1 MGALQLIVGLVM
13 ATNTQIARELG
24 ISVSTVSR
32 ALTRPEMVAADT
44 RELIL
49 AKAQSLGLKKKAA
62 KTKKNAAEP
71 NAKKKAAKSNAN
83 RFLGVIVAD
92 LNNPFSAGVLNAI
105 SERAREDDVRII
117 LGVSKE
123 SAVVERKLLNDFN
136 RYNLLGL
143 IAMPV
148 GAPLTVNL
156 NCRNVVTVDR
166 PWPDEGYKCALL
178 DNAQAVAIAYE
189 HLKERGH
196 ERIAFLSGKASL
208 YTFRE
213 RLNAAQSYGLECF
226 ELDALEYSELYN
238 QAIMR
243 TDILLKR
250 SDRPSAIITANNA
263 ITSGVVY
270 ALTQRN
276 VQMPQDMAL
285 VSIGDPDW
293 CRFFPAPITAVKLPD
308 MELGYCAYDLLK
320 KSEPQVQLIEPT
332 LEIRSSS

>member
-1 MGALQLIVGLVM
+1 MRWTVGLDM

-24 ISVSTVSR
+24 ISVATVSR
-32 ALTRPEMVAADT
+32 ALTRPEMVAANT
-44 RELIL
+44 RERVL
-49 AKAQSLGLKKKAA
+49 AKARALGVKP
-62 KTKKNAAEP
+62 EP
-71 NAKKKAAKSNAN
+71 KSKSKVTVPVDENKC
-83 RFLGVIVAD
+83 LGVIVAD

-105 SERAREDDVRII
+105 SQRAHEDGVRII
-117 LGVSKE
+117 LGVSNE
-123 SAVVERKLLNDFN
+123 SAVVERQLLTDFN
-136 RYNLLGL
+136 QCDLLGL

-148 GAPLTVNL
+148 GAPLTINL

-166 PWPDEGYKCALL
+166 PWEDKDYKCALL

-189 HLKERGH
+189 HLKARGH
-196 ERIAFLSGKASL
+196 ERIAFLSGKSSL

-213 RLNAAQSYGLECF
+213 RLNAAKNYGLECF

-243 TDILLKR
+243 ADILLKR

-308 MELGYCAYDLLK
+308 MELGYCAYDMLK
-320 KSEPQVQLIEPT
+320 KNGPRIQLIEPS

>member
-1 MGALQLIVGLVM
+1 M

-24 ISVSTVSR
+24 ISVATVSR
-32 ALTRPEMVAADT
+32 ALTRPEMVAANT
-44 RELIL
+44 RERVL
-49 AKAQSLGLKKKAA
+49 AKARALGVKP
-62 KTKKNAAEP
+62 EP
-71 NAKKKAAKSNAN
+71 KSKSKVTVPADENKC
-83 RFLGVIVAD
+83 LGVIVAD

-105 SERAREDDVRII
+105 SQRAHEDGVRII
-117 LGVSKE
+117 LGVSNE
-123 SAVVERKLLNDFN
+123 SAVVERQLLTDFN
-136 RYNLLGL
+136 QCDLLGL

-148 GAPLTVNL
+148 GAPLTINL

-166 PWPDEGYKCALL
+166 PWEDKDYKCALL

-189 HLKERGH
+189 HLKARGH
-196 ERIAFLSGKASL
+196 ERIAFLSGKSSL
-208 YTFRE
+208 
-213 RLNAAQSYGLECF
+213 GLECF

-243 TDILLKR
+243 ADILLKR

-308 MELGYCAYDLLK
+308 MELGYCAYDMLK
-320 KSEPQVQLIEPT
+320 KNGPRIQLIEPS

>member
-1 MGALQLIVGLVM
+1 M

-24 ISVSTVSR
+24 ISVATVSR

-44 RELIL
+44 RERIL
-49 AKAQSLGLKKKAA
+49 AKARALGLKPEVKGKLPSAD
-62 KTKKNAAEP
+62 KL
-71 NAKKKAAKSNAN
+71 
-83 RFLGVIVAD
+83 LGVIIAD
-92 LNNPFSAGVLNAI
+92 LNNPFSAGILNAV
-105 SERAREDDVRII
+105 SERAREDDVHVI
-117 LGVSKE
+117 LGVSNE
-123 SAVVERKLLNDFN
+123 SAVVERKLLSDFN
-136 RYNLLGL
+136 HYDLMGL

-166 PWPDEGYKCALL
+166 PWEDKDYKCALL
-178 DNAQAVAIAYE
+178 DNAKAVALAYE
-189 HLKERGH
+189 HLTARGH
-196 ERIAFLSGKASL
+196 EHIAFLSGKSIL

-213 RLNAAQSYGLECF
+213 RLQAARAYGLECF

-243 TDILLKR
+243 ADILLKR
-250 SDRPSAIITANNA
+250 PQERPTAIITANNA

-276 VQMPQDMAL
+276 VLMPQDMAL

-308 MELGYCAYDLLK
+308 MELGYCAYDMLK
-320 KSEPQVQLIEPT
+320 RADPRVQLIEPS

>member
-1 MGALQLIVGLVM
+1 M

-44 RELIL
+44 RDRVL
-49 AKAQSLGLKKKAA
+49 AKARALGLKPEA
-62 KTKKNAAEP
+62 KG
-71 NAKKKAAKSNAN
+71 KSDSNED
-83 RFLGVIVAD
+83 RCLGVIVAD

-105 SERAREDDVRII
+105 SERAHEDGIRIL
-117 LGVSKE
+117 LGVSNE
-123 SAVVERKLLNDFN
+123 SAVLERQLLNDFN
-136 RYNLLGL
+136 QCDLLGL

-148 GAPLTVNL
+148 GAPLTINL

-166 PWPDEGYKCALL
+166 PWEDKDYKCALL
-178 DNAQAVAIAYE
+178 NNAQAVAIACE
-189 HLKERGH
+189 HLKARGY
-196 ERIAFLSGKASL
+196 ERIAFLSGKSSL
-208 YTFRE
+208 YTFRV
-213 RLNAAQSYGLECF
+213 RLEAAKSYGLECF

-243 TDILLKR
+243 ADILLKR

-293 CRFFPAPITAVKLPD
+293 CRSFPAPITAVKLPD
-308 MELGYCAYDLLK
+308 MDLGYCAYDMLK
-320 KSEPQVQLIEPT
+320 KNGPRIQLIEPS

>member
-1 MGALQLIVGLVM
+1 M
-13 ATNTQIARELG
+13 A
-24 ISVSTVSR
+24 TVSR
-32 ALTRPEMVAADT
+32 ALTRPEMVAANT
-44 RELIL
+44 RERVL
-49 AKAQSLGLKKKAA
+49 AKARALGVKP
-62 KTKKNAAEP
+62 EP
-71 NAKKKAAKSNAN
+71 KSKSKVTVPADENKC
-83 RFLGVIVAD
+83 LGVIVAD

-105 SERAREDDVRII
+105 SQRAHEDGVRII
-117 LGVSKE
+117 LGVSNE
-123 SAVVERKLLNDFN
+123 SAVVERQLLTDFN
-136 RYNLLGL
+136 Q
-143 IAMPV
+143 
-148 GAPLTVNL
+148 
-156 NCRNVVTVDR
+156 
-166 PWPDEGYKCALL
+166 WCALL

-189 HLKERGH
+189 HLKARGH
-196 ERIAFLSGKASL
+196 ERIAFLSGKSSL

-213 RLNAAQSYGLECF
+213 RLNAAKNYGLECF

-243 TDILLKR
+243 ADILLKR

-293 CRFFPAPITAVKLPD
+293 CRFFPAPITAVKTPD
-308 MELGYCAYDLLK
+308 MELGYCAYDMLK
-320 KSEPQVQLIEPT
+320 KSEPRIQLIEPS

>member
-1 MGALQLIVGLVM
+1 MP
-13 ATNTQIARELG
+13 TNTQIARELG
-24 ISVSTVSR
+24 ISVATVSR
-32 ALTRPEMVAADT
+32 ALTRPEMVAAET
-44 RELIL
+44 RERIL
-49 AKAQSLGLKKKAA
+49 AKARALGLKPELKGKL
-62 KTKKNAAEP
+62 P
-71 NAKKKAAKSNAN
+71 NGDKL
-83 RFLGVIVAD
+83 LGVIVAD

-105 SERAREDDVRII
+105 SLRAREDDVHII
-117 LGVSKE
+117 LGVSNE
-123 SAVVERKLLNDFN
+123 SAMLERKLLSDFN
-136 RYNLLGL
+136 NYDLHGI

-148 GAPLTVNL
+148 GAPLNLTL

-166 PWPDEGYKCALL
+166 PWEDKDFKSALL
-178 DNAQAVAIAYE
+178 NNSKAVAIAYE
-189 HLKERGH
+189 HLKARGH
-196 ERIAFLSGKASL
+196 EHIAFLSGKSSL

-213 RLNAAQSYGLECF
+213 RLKAAREFDLECF

-243 TDILLKR
+243 ADILLKR
-250 SDRPSAIITANNA
+250 TQDRPTAIITANNA

-293 CRFFPAPITAVKLPD
+293 CRFFPSPITAVKLPD
-308 MELGYCAYDLLK
+308 QELGSCAYDLLA
-320 KSEPQVQLIEPT
+320 KSEPKVRFIEPT

>member
-1 MGALQLIVGLVM
+1 M

-44 RELIL
+44 RDRVL
-49 AKAQSLGLKKKAA
+49 AKARALGLKPEA
-62 KTKKNAAEP
+62 KG
-71 NAKKKAAKSNAN
+71 KSDSNED
-83 RFLGVIVAD
+83 RCLGVIVAD

-105 SERAREDDVRII
+105 SERAHEDGIRIL
-117 LGVSKE
+117 LGVSNE
-123 SAVVERKLLNDFN
+123 SAVLERQLLNDFN
-136 RYNLLGL
+136 QCDLLGL

-148 GAPLTVNL
+148 GAPLTINL

-166 PWPDEGYKCALL
+166 PWEDKDYKCALL
-178 DNAQAVAIAYE
+178 NNAQAVAIACE
-189 HLKERGH
+189 HLKARGY
-196 ERIAFLSGKASL
+196 ERIDFLSGKSSL
-208 YTFRE
+208 YTFRV
-213 RLNAAQSYGLECF
+213 RLEAAKSYGLECF

-243 TDILLKR
+243 ADILLKR

-308 MELGYCAYDLLK
+308 MELGYCAYDMLK
-320 KSEPQVQLIEPT
+320 KNGPRIQLIEPS

>member
-1 MGALQLIVGLVM
+1 M

-44 RELIL
+44 RDRVL
-49 AKAQSLGLKKKAA
+49 AKARALGLKPEA
-62 KTKKNAAEP
+62 KG
-71 NAKKKAAKSNAN
+71 KSDSNED
-83 RFLGVIVAD
+83 RCLGVIVAD

-105 SERAREDDVRII
+105 SERAHEDGIRIL
-117 LGVSKE
+117 LGVSNE
-123 SAVVERKLLNDFN
+123 SAVLERQLLNDFN
-136 RYNLLGL
+136 QCDLLGL

-148 GAPLTVNL
+148 GAPLTINL

-166 PWPDEGYKCALL
+166 PWEDKDYKCALL
-178 DNAQAVAIAYE
+178 NNAQAVAIACE
-189 HLKERGH
+189 HLKARGY
-196 ERIAFLSGKASL
+196 ERIAFLSGKSSL
-208 YTFRE
+208 YTFRV
-213 RLNAAQSYGLECF
+213 RLEAAKSYGLECF

-243 TDILLKR
+243 ADILLKR

-263 ITSGVVY
+263 ISSGVVY

-308 MELGYCAYDLLK
+308 MELGYCAYDMLK
-320 KSEPQVQLIEPT
+320 KNGPRIQLIEPS

>member
-1 MGALQLIVGLVM
+1 M

-44 RELIL
+44 RDRVL
-49 AKAQSLGLKKKAA
+49 AKARALGLKPEA
-62 KTKKNAAEP
+62 KG
-71 NAKKKAAKSNAN
+71 KSDSNED
-83 RFLGVIVAD
+83 RCLGVIVAD

-105 SERAREDDVRII
+105 SERAHEDGIRIL
-117 LGVSKE
+117 LGVSNE
-123 SAVVERKLLNDFN
+123 SAVLERQLLNDFN
-136 RYNLLGL
+136 QCDLLGL

-148 GAPLTVNL
+148 GAPLTINL

-166 PWPDEGYKCALL
+166 PWEDKDYKCALL
-178 DNAQAVAIAYE
+178 NNAQAVAIACE
-189 HLKERGH
+189 HLKARGY
-196 ERIAFLSGKASL
+196 ERIAFLSGNSSP
-208 YTFRE
+208 YTFRV
-213 RLNAAQSYGLECF
+213 RLEAAKSYGLESF

-243 TDILLKR
+243 ADILLKR

-263 ITSGVVY
+263 ISSGVVY

-308 MELGYCAYDLLK
+308 MELGYCAYDMLK
-320 KSEPQVQLIEPT
+320 KNGPRIQLIEPS

>member
-1 MGALQLIVGLVM
+1 M

-44 RELIL
+44 RDRVL
-49 AKAQSLGLKKKAA
+49 AKARALGLKPEA
-62 KTKKNAAEP
+62 KG
-71 NAKKKAAKSNAN
+71 KSDSNED
-83 RFLGVIVAD
+83 RCLGVIVAD

-105 SERAREDDVRII
+105 SERAHEDGIRIL
-117 LGVSKE
+117 LGVSNE
-123 SAVVERKLLNDFN
+123 SAVLERQLLNDFN
-136 RYNLLGL
+136 QCDLLGL

-148 GAPLTVNL
+148 GAPLTINL

-166 PWPDEGYKCALL
+166 PWEDKDYKCALL
-178 DNAQAVAIAYE
+178 NNAQAVAIACE
-189 HLKERGH
+189 HLKARGY
-196 ERIAFLSGKASL
+196 ERIAFLSGKSSL
-208 YTFRE
+208 YTFRV
-213 RLNAAQSYGLECF
+213 RLEAAKSYGLECF

-243 TDILLKR
+243 ADILLKR

-276 VQMPQDMAL
+276 VQVPQDMAL

-308 MELGYCAYDLLK
+308 MELGYCAYDMLK
-320 KSEPQVQLIEPT
+320 KNGPRIQLIEPS

>member
-1 MGALQLIVGLVM
+1 M

-44 RELIL
+44 RDRVL
-49 AKAQSLGLKKKAA
+49 AKARALGLKPEA
-62 KTKKNAAEP
+62 KG
-71 NAKKKAAKSNAN
+71 KSDSNED
-83 RFLGVIVAD
+83 RCLGVIVAD

-105 SERAREDDVRII
+105 SERAHEDGIRIL
-117 LGVSKE
+117 LGVSNE
-123 SAVVERKLLNDFN
+123 SAVLERQLLNDFN
-136 RYNLLGL
+136 QCDLLGL

-148 GAPLTVNL
+148 GAPLTINL

-166 PWPDEGYKCALL
+166 PWEDKDYKCALL
-178 DNAQAVAIAYE
+178 NNAQAVAIACE
-189 HLKERGH
+189 HLKARGY
-196 ERIAFLSGKASL
+196 ERIAFLSGKSSL
-208 YTFRE
+208 YTFRV
-213 RLNAAQSYGLECF
+213 RLEAAKSYGLECF

-243 TDILLKR
+243 ADILLKR

-308 MELGYCAYDLLK
+308 MDLGYCAYDMLK
-320 KSEPQVQLIEPT
+320 KNGPRIQLIEPS